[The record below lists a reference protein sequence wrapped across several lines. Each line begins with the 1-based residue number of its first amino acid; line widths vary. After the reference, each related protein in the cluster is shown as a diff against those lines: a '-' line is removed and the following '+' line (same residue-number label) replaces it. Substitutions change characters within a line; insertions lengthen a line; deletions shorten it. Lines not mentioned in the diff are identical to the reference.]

1 MRTTRRTHTKYHSRR
16 RFKFGCRTE
25 THNCCHVLLRLC
37 ARVLPRIPLIE
48 DLTTGPIPHSSF
60 LLVEF
65 TGASQWYNASFTI
78 SAGWLKTG
86 GGPLGYNSLAHPPD
100 DVRSK
105 LNELGLNCEQ
115 LESEDKLYITDLYTA
130 TLGQKSKEKIAIPSL
145 KVADLSIEFSRNI
158 MRGPPE
164 PDTLA
169 IVDNGSTLARFN
181 DEKNWVE
188 FILTRIIPSAKLLKN
203 TGIAGIIREIHSAWV
218 YEQLEA
224 AADGII
230 DFSVEEEGKTLRDVM
245 RIRSMRNAHFD
256 REWHELKIGENF
268 EITLEK

>member
-1 MRTTRRTHTKYHSRR
+1 MPT
-16 RFKFGCRTE
+16 
-25 THNCCHVLLRLC
+25 
-37 ARVLPRIPLIE
+37 IPLIE

-65 TGASQWYNASFTI
+65 TGASQWYSASFTI
-78 SAGWLKTG
+78 SAGWLKT

-100 DVRSK
+100 DVRAK
-105 LNELGLNCEQ
+105 LNKLGLNCEQ
-115 LESEDKLYITDLYTA
+115 LESENKLYITDLYTA
-130 TLGQKSKEKIAIPSL
+130 TLGQKSKEKFASYSL

-181 DEKNWVE
+181 DEKSWVE
-188 FILTRIIPSAKLLKN
+188 FILTRIIPSAKILKN
-203 TGIAGIIREIHSAWV
+203 IGIAGIIREIHSAWV

-230 DFSVEEEGKTLRDVM
+230 DFKVEEGKTLRDVM
-245 RIRSMRNAHFD
+245 RIRSMRNVPYD
-256 REWHELKIGENF
+256 REWCELKIGQNF
-268 EITLEK
+268 EVTLAK